1 MGHNETVRQAQDPQL
16 AARIAD
22 LEDARAVKLLA
33 LVLEQDGRILD
44 PLGWRQQQA
53 GLREAA
59 SDPAL
64 SALKVDIVSPSD
76 GDLARTA
83 LIYLAESEPRL
94 TPVLVH
100 GLSLPAEQMTERF
113 DPITLS
119 VGALVLLALQTEVT
133 LEHDEG
139 GRWHFRLHKQPMKES
154 TLGALLGKL
163 IAAATGGG
171 H

>member
-1 MGHNETVRQAQDPQL
+1 MSHNEAAPRVLDPRL

-22 LEDARAVKLLA
+22 LEEARAVELLA
-33 LVLEQDGRILD
+33 LVLQQDGRVLD
-44 PLGWRQQQA
+44 PLGWRQREA

-64 SALKVDIVSPSD
+64 SALKVDISPSD

-83 LIYLAESEPRL
+83 LIYLAESQPRL

-100 GLSLPAEQMTERF
+100 GLNLPAEQMTERF

-119 VGALVLLALQTEVT
+119 VGALILLALQTEVT

-154 TLGALLGKL
+154 TLGTLLGKL